1 MAMRSYS
8 QQRRKDSAAETRRRL
23 VEATAALHN
32 EQGIAATSMKQI
44 ARRAG
49 VSIGAA
55 YHHFP
60 TYDEA
65 IRACGAH
72 TFAAHPL
79 PHPSSF
85 RGVESLA
92 ERIALLAR
100 ALFALYRAVPAMESA
115 YADRR
120 RFPALDAAMAQLDR
134 GIETLLRAALAP
146 QALHEGA
153 RPAVLALLHDSFYR
167 RLAAAG
173 LDLETAAA
181 EAARL
186 IVARLA
192 TDPPT
197 AKGRP

>member
-1 MAMRSYS
+1 MRSYR
-8 QQRRKDSAAETRRRL
+8 QGRRRDTAAETRRRL

-44 ARRAG
+44 AERAG

-60 TYDEA
+60 SYDDA

-72 TFAAHPL
+72 HFEAHPL

-85 RGVESLA
+85 RGVQELKD
-92 ERIALLAR
+92 RILLLAR
-100 ALFALYRAVPAMESA
+100 ALFALYGAVPGMESA

-120 RFPALDAAMAQLDR
+120 RFASLEAAMAQLDR
-134 GIETLLRAALAP
+134 GIEALLRAAMAP
-146 QALHEGA
+146 LVLDDHA
-153 RPAVLALLHDSFYR
+153 RPVVLALLHDSFYR

-173 LDLETAAA
+173 LELDAAAA
-181 EAARL
+181 EAAGL
-186 IVARLA
+186 IAARLDRI
-192 TDPPT
+192 DPLDTKET
-197 AKGRP
+197 A